1 MATLHV
7 FFQPQDFPQLPPE
20 DEESLLVF
28 GSCWE
33 RDDLLLGADYELDSE
48 IDSRWSWIDDQAA
61 LLAEKLACPSPG
73 EVRWKTHS
81 EQGRRLCYLHALKL
95 RYHLVALLRLVAFLD
110 ADAWRWQQLVVHDSP
125 LLEQGWRELLSAW
138 AAARGKRLHRAE
150 SPKGGNSPAKCSP
163 SSFAGKAK
171 RPLARFASRPRA
183 LLEFLHRFHRTLRQR
198 KSSAAEGTAWLCGNP
213 HLLAPLAPELCRQGT
228 APLWLFPRLALR
240 WWGASLRHGRGQ
252 WCYESGIASPL
263 AESEGPPQLARLE
276 FCGLNLAGAL
286 NPWLARRW
294 RQDGPRLRRVEAS
307 LRRAW
312 RRFPPQVVLLDEDA
326 TALKRLLVLLAHEH
340 QVPAVVVQ
348 HGVPRVRFGFAPP
361 VADALCLWGNRSKE
375 QLHAWGVPQEK
386 LFVTGS
392 PAHDELFAPGERFHS
407 GQVAPVPERI
417 AGASLEETPF
427 RVLLLA
433 TTRPRPLRPEPA
445 AFHLTLEE
453 YKRLL
458 LLAVVEVLRW
468 PRARLT
474 IKLHPR
480 DSDPRWY
487 RQFVPQENR
496 HCVRIE
502 SRRTLWQ
509 LLPEHHLV
517 LHIASGAGVE
527 AALAGWPVVELLP
540 QGGSE
545 LLPARRWGMLG
556 TARSLEQLHG
566 QILRWL
572 KQPPQGPFADREQ
585 VMANFS
591 GAAVPRV
598 VEVALQLASGGGPRP
613 ALSTSRSQEP
623 CERAPCSRRA
633 SAAQEVTR

>member
-7 FFQPQDFPQLPPE
+7 FFQPQDVPQPPPE
-20 DEESLLVF
+20 EECLLVF
-28 GSCWE
+28 GSCRE
-33 RDDLLLGADYELDSE
+33 RDDLWIGTDYELDSE
-48 IDSRWSWIDDQAA
+48 IDCRHGWIDDRAA
-61 LLAEKLACPSPG
+61 ELAEKLACPSSG
-73 EVRWKTHS
+73 EVQWKTHS

-95 RYHLVALLRLVAFLD
+95 RYHLVALLRLVVFLD
-110 ADAWRWQQLVVHDSP
+110 AGTWRWKQLLLHDSP
-125 LLEQGWRELLSAW
+125 LLQEGWWELLQAW

-150 SPKGGNSPAKCSP
+150 SPGGRNSPPRHSP
-163 SSFAGKAK
+163 SSFAGRAK
-171 RPLARFASRPRA
+171 RSLARFAPCPRA

-213 HLLAPLAPELCRQGT
+213 RLLAPLAPELCRRGT
-228 APLWLFPRLALR
+228 TPLWLFPRLALR
-240 WWGASLRHGRGQ
+240 WWGVSLRHGRGQ

-263 AESEGPPQLARLE
+263 AESEEPPQLARLE
-276 FCGLNLAGAL
+276 FRGLNLAGAL

-294 RQDGPRLRRVEAS
+294 RQDHLRLRRVEAS

-312 RRFPPQVVLLDEDA
+312 RKFPPRVVLLDEDA
-326 TALKRLLVLLAHEH
+326 TALKRLLVQLAREH
-340 QVPAVVVQ
+340 RVPSVVVQ

-361 VADALCLWGNRSKE
+361 AADALCLWGNRSQE

-392 PAHDELFAPGERFHS
+392 PAHDELFAPGGRFHS
-407 GQVAPVPERI
+407 GQAAPVAERV
-417 AGASLEETPF
+417 AGAPLEETPF

-453 YKRLL
+453 YQRLL
-458 LLAVVEVLRW
+458 FLAVEEVLRW
-468 PRARLT
+468 PQARLT

-480 DSDPRWY
+480 DADARWY
-487 RQFVPQENR
+487 RQFVPEEER
-496 HCVRIE
+496 HRVRIE
-502 SRRTLWQ
+502 SRRTLWH

-545 LLPARRWGMLG
+545 LLPAKRWGMLG
-556 TARSLEQLHG
+556 TARSPEQLHRY
-566 QILRWL
+566 LRRWL
-572 KQPPQGPFADREQ
+572 KMPRGGAFGDCKQ

-591 GAAVPRV
+591 GAAAPRV

-613 ALSTSRSQEP
+613 APSTSSLQEP
-623 CERAPCSRRA
+623 REPAPCSRRA
-633 SAAQEVTR
+633 SAVQEVAR